1 MARGM
6 MQGCYDIRLYIL
18 SKNNFKKKGSKRAK
32 NCGWFTIF
40 VVP

>member
-6 MQGCYDIRLYIL
+6 MQGCYDIGLYIL
-18 SKNNFKKKGSKRAK
+18 SKNNFKKKGKERDK